1 MFALLSSV
9 ALSGTL
15 APGEE
20 VERAVALHISNGGFR
35 HVGDAIEG
43 LVPPG
48 FPIQDVEGEVECD
61 EADATPLTYVLG
73 DTELVLKAE
82 DVELVAS
89 DGRLDIAIYMSLQSD
104 PADLTVTGDCSILTD
119 LDETCT
125 LQFKET
131 SIVARLGLEME
142 LIETADGPAFDVT
155 VEDPVIEM
163 SAINNPLQ
171 DCTLADAVDFILIDD
186 PNGITN
192 ILMAFITPEL
202 EGLGAELE
210 VTIEDALAATTI
222 ETDFA
227 FGEAEL
233 ALKIYPTLLELDDR
247 GLLLGLGSTV
257 TPSAL
262 SECVPETEGS
272 EFADSDWPAFDE
284 TAWTTSLE
292 YDGGLFV
299 SKDFV
304 DHILWALYASGG
316 LCLDV
321 GELAG
326 DTLTLT
332 TELFASIFGEE
343 FAALFKEEQELG
355 LVTAPNAAP
364 EIVFSDDMPPF
375 ALRLD
380 QFGLDFSAQLDDR
393 QARLFQVG
401 LGMDVGIDPG
411 LSSTELAPAIL
422 IDTEAIDF
430 SEPYNELLPDGF
442 SSGLADF
449 LPTILAQFLPDDL
462 LPVIAIPDL
471 YGIGI
476 DTVFWVPDDEGAWQ
490 GGFILLDVDGVVP
503 YEVPGCQGGDLGCGG
518 DGGEID
524 IETMLGCSA
533 DGGCS
538 DAGCSDEGCSDEGC
552 EDSGCAT
559 HGRGARFVIPGRF
572 WMFAF
577 IGGLGFLR
585 RRRD

>member
-1 MFALLSSV
+1 MFPLLTSF
-9 ALSGTL
+9 AFAGTL

-20 VERAVALHISNGGFR
+20 VERAIAVHLSNGGFR
-35 HVGDAIEG
+35 HMGDAIEG

-61 EADATPLTYVLG
+61 EADANPLLYTLE
-73 DTELVLKAE
+73 DTELILVAE

-89 DGRLDIAIYMSLQSD
+89 DGRLDIAIYMTLQSD
-104 PADLTVTGDCSILTD
+104 PADLTVSGDCSILTE

-142 LIETADGPAFDVT
+142 LIDTPDGPAFDVT

-163 SAINNPLQ
+163 SPINNPLQ

-192 ILMAFITPEL
+192 ILMSFIEPEL
-202 EGLGAELE
+202 VGLGADLE
-210 VTIEDALAATTI
+210 VTIEDALSATTI
-222 ETDFA
+222 ETSFE

-233 ALKIYPTLLELDDR
+233 ELAIYPTLLELDER
-247 GLLLGLGSTV
+247 GLLLGLGGTV
-257 TPSAL
+257 NPAQL
-262 SECVPETEGS
+262 SECVPPSEGS

-326 DTLTLT
+326 DTLALT

-343 FAALFKEEQELG
+343 FAALFKEEQPLG
-355 LVTAPNAAP
+355 LVTAPAAAP

-375 ALRLD
+375 ALRLN
-380 QFGLDFSAQLDDR
+380 QFGLDFSANLDDR
-393 QARLFQVG
+393 EARLFQVG
-401 LGMDVGIDPG
+401 LDMDVGIDPG

-442 SSGLADF
+442 SAGLADF

-462 LPVIAIPDL
+462 LPIIALPDL

-476 DTVFWVPDDEGAWQ
+476 DTVFWTPDEDLQWQ

-518 DGGEID
+518 EGSEID
-524 IETMLGCSA
+524 IETILGCSS
-533 DGGCS
+533 DG
-538 DAGCSDEGCSDEGC
+538 GCSDEGCSDEGC
-552 EDSGCAT
+552 SDEGCSDSGCAT
-559 HGRGARFVIPGRF
+559 HGRHARIVIPGRF

-577 IGGLGFLR
+577 IGAMGVLR
-585 RRRD
+585 RRQD